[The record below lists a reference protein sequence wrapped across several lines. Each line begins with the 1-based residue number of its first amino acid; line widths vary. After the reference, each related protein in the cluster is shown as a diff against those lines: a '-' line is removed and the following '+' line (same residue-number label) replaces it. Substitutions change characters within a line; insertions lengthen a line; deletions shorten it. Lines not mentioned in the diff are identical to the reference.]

1 VVLCLPAT
9 LSLKEMH
16 VGGLSVFFTS
26 ETASIYFLWVS
37 LDEWADEVGRGFLC
51 ASACVLKKMDMR
63 S

>member
-9 LSLKEMH
+9 LSLKEMP
-16 VGGLSVFFTS
+16 VGGLSVFFT
-26 ETASIYFLWVS
+26 SIYFLWVS